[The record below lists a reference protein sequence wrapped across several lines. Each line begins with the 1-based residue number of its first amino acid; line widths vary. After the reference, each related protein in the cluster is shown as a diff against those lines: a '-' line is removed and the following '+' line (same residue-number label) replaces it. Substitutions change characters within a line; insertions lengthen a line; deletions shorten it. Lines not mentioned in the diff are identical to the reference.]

1 MFPSWWKDESL
12 LVVID
17 IGIDESG
24 AKGNLLVLSAIA
36 GQTARM
42 KKLSKAWAASLDQ
55 VGVDYFHA
63 KEHWNRRSKPY
74 HRISM
79 TRRRWLVQQC
89 VQHIHKYALAG
100 FSVAINTKE
109 FDQITDQRFKTEW
122 GSSYS
127 FAIQLMFIMI
137 HFHLRKRGALHEPVN
152 ILIEDGHKN
161 SNQIIEIIQKGKNKK
176 GGFINI
182 GSYGLAGKI
191 GNPILQAAD
200 LLAYGSC
207 QALATG
213 GLVTH
218 LSRRVL
224 SQGDSKAFARLIADA
239 PIPFVISPWSPSVI
253 EAIKKDLDA
262 YLADGTKKLRDMV
275 MW

>member
-1 MFPSWWKDESL
+1 
-12 LVVID
+12 VID

-24 AKGNLLVLSAIA
+24 GKNNLLVVSALA

-42 KKLSKAWAASLDQ
+42 RKMSHAWTASLEG

-63 KEHWNRRSKPY
+63 KEHWNRRSKAY
-74 HRISM
+74 HRVSIAK
-79 TRRRWLVQQC
+79 RRWLVQQC
-89 VQHIHKYALAG
+89 VRHIHKYAVAG
-100 FSVAINTKE
+100 FSVAIDTKD

-127 FAIQLMFIMI
+127 FAIQLLFIMI
-137 HFHLRKRGALHEPVN
+137 HFHLRKRDALHEPVN
-152 ILIEDGHKN
+152 VLIEDGHKN
-161 SNQIIEIIQKGKNKK
+161 SRQIIEIIQNGKKKK
-176 GGFINI
+176 GGFISI
-182 GSYGLAGKI
+182 GTYGLGGKM

-213 GLVTH
+213 GL
-218 LSRRVL
+218 LSQGDQRVL
-224 SQGDSKAFARLIADA
+224 SPGDSKAFARLIADT
-239 PIPFVISPWSPSVI
+239 PIPFIVLPWSPSVI
-253 EAIKKDLDA
+253 EAIKKDVDA
-262 YLADGTKKLRDMV
+262 YLADGTKKLRDIV

>member
-24 AKGNLLVLSAIA
+24 AKNLLVVSALA

-42 KKLSKAWAASLDQ
+42 KKMSKAWTASLER

-63 KEHWNRRSKPY
+63 KEHWNRRSKAY
-74 HRISM
+74 HGISV
-79 TRRRWLVQQC
+79 TKRRWLLQQC
-89 VQHIHKYALAG
+89 VKHIHKYSMAG
-100 FSVAINTKE
+100 FSVAIDSKE
-109 FDQITDQRFKTEW
+109 FDRITDQRFKTEW

-137 HFHLRKRGALHEPVN
+137 HFYLRKRSALQEPVN

-161 SNQIIEIIQKGKNKK
+161 SKQIIEIIQNGKRKK
-176 GGFINI
+176 GGFIKI
-182 GSYGLAGKI
+182 GAYGLGGKI

-213 GLVTH
+213 GLETQGDQ
-218 LSRRVL
+218 RVL
-224 SQGDSKAFARLIADA
+224 SQGDSKAFARLIADS
-239 PIPFVISPWSPSVI
+239 PIPFIVSPWSPSVI
-253 EAIKKDLDA
+253 EAIKEDLDA
-262 YLADGTKKLRDMV
+262 YLAGGTQKIRDMV
-275 MW
+275 RW